1 MVVDHDVNLLVSVP
15 SCGLRL
21 VLPYARIPYNN
32 YSIYILLSKYYSRV
46 HRCTLASMH
55 TVVVCILI
63 LLATIVCILWH
74 KVSILLLE
82 LVVATLVV
90 VLMYAYYAYCVSAA
104 SMNNT
109 YSSTSLYS
117 MHTS

>member
-21 VLPYARIPYNN
+21 VLPYARILTIITLYT
-32 YSIYILLSKYYSRV
+32 YYSRSTTLV

-104 SMNNT
+104 IMNNT

>member
-1 MVVDHDVNLLVSVP
+1 MVVDHDVNLLLVSVP

-21 VLPYARIPYNN
+21 VLPYARIRTIITLYT
-32 YSIYILLSKYYSRV
+32 YYSRSTTLV

-63 LLATIVCILWH
+63 LLATIDAYYGI
-74 KVSILLLE
+74 KYPYSF

-90 VLMYAYYAYCVSAA
+90 VL
-104 SMNNT
+104 
-109 YSSTSLYS
+109 
-117 MHTS
+117 